1 MIKQLNK
8 IGANTISMWLNIIG
22 FVAGIVFYV
31 RMDRASHIQAPVPHS
46 ISIKDSVLV
55 IDTQLKTELKYLI
68 GTQDSLIKEIRAN
81 SALLKKQQASIRSYR
96 RQVLTS
102 LKTDFQ
108 ALSKEAQDN
117 YIDSLL
123 SILKSKTP

>member
-31 RMDRASHIQAPVPHS
+31 RMDRASHTRAPVPQTKR
-46 ISIKDSVLV
+46 IKDSVLV
-55 IDTQLKTELKYLI
+55 IDTQLKTELKYLKE
-68 GTQDSLIKEIRAN
+68 TQDSLIKEIRAN
-81 SALLKKQQASIRSYR
+81 SALLKKQQASIRSSR
-96 RQVLTS
+96 RQVLAS
-102 LKTDFQ
+102 MKTDFQ

-123 SILKSKTP
+123 STLKSKTP